1 MLLLIPAA
9 GVLIILSLK
18 NSDKSSLDLIVTG
31 NVGIGTTESMLL
43 AISSDLQKEKLVKYD
58 NAGLDEA
65 QKAIQ

>member
-1 MLLLIPAA
+1 MLLLIPVA
-9 GVLIILSLK
+9 GVPIILSLK